1 METVKGIFIKGEY
14 FNGGGQ
20 ELALFPEKSNRLSVV
35 FGKNGSGKTTIS
47 KALYEYS
54 QGEIQTKGNFQE
66 FSFLD
71 ENKKKIAGFAPQ
83 SVFVFNDIFA
93 ARNVKY
99 DKDNLNAIAI
109 FGKQGDLSECLE
121 KAVEKE
127 KSIIG
132 ELETYEGFDTFNCSD
147 DLLSNDKVN
156 KNSLGELRDKFVQMS
171 QKYLDGDGVQRISP
185 KLMSELLAPI
195 GKNADVDAI
204 KTALKDKSDVYK
216 SIKGTSEGVLQ
227 QVPAYDCSAAED
239 AFSLL
244 AKSLNKPINDDISK
258 RISDLLKNGDF
269 TYPNTKKVVD
279 EGMPFCPTCLR
290 PIDDSYRE
298 LLKNAVNVVFNKDAN
313 DLQRKLSALNIDLE
327 PEIDQSLFSKLSMN
341 YAEYSAVYKDFS
353 DLIDKLKGSIHQKVK
368 NPFDTISFDKGDF
381 LSAAQNYNDIISKIN
396 NIIQRIN
403 SLRNKK
409 AKLRDEISDL
419 IEQVFKIEHKQE
431 ISQIR
436 SHQQELRS
444 RFGKYRQLR
453 GDLAEVR
460 REIGSI
466 SAEIDNFS
474 IGLNEMND
482 DLAYIFGS
490 KERLQLVPYDDRGV
504 TFYAATSRG
513 CQVKLENL
521 SSGEQNIIALVY
533 FVSTIKRGKK
543 EGEYFNE
550 PLFVVIDDPISSF
563 DASNRF
569 GVSSFLEA
577 IIKQVLKGNADSRFV
592 VLTHDVTTMQM
603 LTSIN
608 IVDKQHKVAVPLLL
622 KNKQLNTF
630 GRKKNLYVLLTKEVL
645 DAISSYSRGI
655 DLPPGLLNET
665 RRIVDWFCTFEYAKG
680 LSDVMLDEKILSNIR
695 PRFSLTDN
703 TEKIDLFKERL
714 IGFTDKFL
722 MDDIGSHSQ
731 SIAGNLQMDAVFYE
745 LDSDDQ
751 IKRIKQII
759 LFIYYLNPTH
769 VTSICSSLKDGNQ
782 NYIDIIEGWAK
793 DFEDSI

>member
-1 METVKGIFIKGEY
+1 METVNGIFIKGEY
-14 FNGGGQ
+14 FNSSGQ
-20 ELALFPEKSNRLSVV
+20 ELELFPEKSNGLSVV

-109 FGKQGDLSECLE
+109 FGKQGDLSESLE
-121 KAVEKE
+121 KARERE
-127 KSIIG
+127 KSILR
-132 ELETYEGFDTFNCSD
+132 ELETYKGFDLLND
-147 DLLSNDKVN
+147 YEDLLSKDKVN
-156 KNSLGELRDKFVQMS
+156 KNSLLELKRHFLDKS
-171 QKYLDGDGVQRISP
+171 KECLDEDGAQRISS
-185 KLMSELLAPI
+185 KLMSELLTPI
-195 GKNADVDAI
+195 GKDADVNAI
-204 KTALKDKSDVYK
+204 KNALKEKSGVYR
-216 SIKGTSEGVLQ
+216 SIKGTDEDILQ
-227 QVPAYDCSAAED
+227 QVHAYDCSAAKD

-244 AKSLNKPINDDISK
+244 DKSLNKPINDDISK
-258 RISDLLKNGDF
+258 RISDLLKKGDF

-327 PEIDQSLFSKLSMN
+327 PEIGQSLFSKLSMN
-341 YAEYSAVYKDFS
+341 YAEYSAAYKDFS
-353 DLIDKLKGSIHQKVK
+353 SLIEKLKHIISQKEN
-368 NPFDTISFDKGDF
+368 NPFDTVSFDKDDF
-381 LSAAQNYNDIISKIN
+381 LSAAQNYNGIISKIN
-396 NIIQRIN
+396 NVIQQIN

-409 AKLRDEISDL
+409 VKLRDEISNL
-419 IEQVFKIEHKQE
+419 IEQAFKIEHKQE

-436 SHQQELRS
+436 GHQQELRS
-444 RFGKYRQLR
+444 QFEKYHQLR
-453 GDLAEVR
+453 DDLAEVR
-460 REIGSI
+460 SEINSI

-490 KERLQLVPYDDRGV
+490 KERLKLVPYTDRGI

-533 FVSTIKRGKK
+533 FVSTIKKGKK
-543 EGEYFNE
+543 EGEYFKD
-550 PLFVVIDDPISSF
+550 PLLIVIDDPISSF

-569 GVSSFLEA
+569 GVSSYLEVV
-577 IIKQVLKGNADSRFV
+577 IKQVLKGNKDSRFV
-592 VLTHDVTTMQM
+592 VLTHDATTMQM
-603 LTSIN
+603 LASIN
-608 IVDKQHKVAVPLLL
+608 IGNKQYKAAVPLLL

-645 DAISSYSRGI
+645 DAISSYGRGT
-655 DLPPGLLNET
+655 DLPPSLLNET
-665 RRIVDWFCTFEYAKG
+665 RRIVEWFCTFEYAKG
-680 LSDVMLDEKILSNIR
+680 LGEVMLDEKIISNIR
-695 PRFSLTDN
+695 PRFSLVN
-703 TEKIDLFKERL
+703 KTEKIDLFKERL

-722 MDDIGSHSQ
+722 MDDIGSHGQ
-731 SIAGNLQMDAVFYE
+731 SIAKNLQADALFYE
-745 LDSDDQ
+745 LDGDDQ

-769 VTSICSSLKDGNQ
+769 LTSICSSLKDGNQ